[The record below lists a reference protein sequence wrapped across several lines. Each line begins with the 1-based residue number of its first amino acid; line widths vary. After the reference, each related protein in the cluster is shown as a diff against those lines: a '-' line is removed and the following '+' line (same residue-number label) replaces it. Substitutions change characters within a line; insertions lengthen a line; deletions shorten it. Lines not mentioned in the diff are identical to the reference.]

1 MYRILILRFEI
12 VAKPHVSR
20 MFQFICCV
28 VILQFIFQQPPWWFY
43 LIWYFLHNKS
53 KCRTKASSLYFF
65 YILNKKKYWYLVYD
79 KFHSVIFIML
89 FLDLKNY
96 NINKHYLTTNT
107 KILNFIFFLFFLLLF
122 FFWLHILLT
131 DFYLIIKDPNRYISL
146 TLVKWFQDW
155 IKPVRNACR
164 CINVLIIKKK
174 YIKIS

>member
-1 MYRILILRFEI
+1 MNVLNIIQTTVVVKLCILSVQNFKAKLILRFEI

-28 VILQFIFQQPPWWFY
+28 VILRVYFSATSLVILFSLINISSIFV
-43 LIWYFLHNKS
+43 HNKS

-65 YILNKKKYWYLVYD
+65 LYFKQRKYWYLVYD

-89 FLDLKNY
+89 FLDKKNY

-107 KILNFIFFLFFLLLF
+107 KILNNIFSVFSSF

-131 DFYLIIKDPNRYISL
+131 DFHLIIKEPNKYISV
-146 TLVKWFQDW
+146 TLVK
-155 IKPVRNACR
+155 
-164 CINVLIIKKK
+164 
-174 YIKIS
+174 